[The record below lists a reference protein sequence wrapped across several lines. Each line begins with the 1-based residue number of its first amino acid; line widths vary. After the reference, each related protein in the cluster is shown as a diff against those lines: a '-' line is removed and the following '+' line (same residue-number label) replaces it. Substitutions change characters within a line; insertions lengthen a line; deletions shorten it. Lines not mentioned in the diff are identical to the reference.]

1 MKVWR
6 RTRQTSHLFQVS
18 SSSVSGYMSTCLT
31 SAIRS
36 FYMHTFLTKWCW
48 SGLTVL
54 SRHSVETLSEKWAGI
69 QLVRNTRPQS
79 SQLAVPLFTDPGPKK
94 GISAL
99 ANLQFKKKNSRKII
113 HRILP
118 QILACEEKG
127 TTTIE
132 HLTVGRPGQHTR
144 VAVIWKVFCN
154 CHLPRSRPSS
164 SWTYKYKYWTTTYL

>member
-1 MKVWR
+1 MKVWK

-127 TTTIE
+127 TTTITIINGIDAICFGQTYFYCALSPLRVIFAE
-132 HLTVGRPGQHTR
+132 HL
-144 VAVIWKVFCN
+144 CM
-154 CHLPRSRPSS
+154 S
-164 SWTYKYKYWTTTYL
+164 